1 MVPARKPLISK
12 TAGELG
18 AVCSWA
24 VLLEYLVLE
33 VPYSTNV
40 AIGCEDKTLMAI
52 DVSVG
57 RPRTWVITGA
67 VTPIAFP
74 MEVPA
79 TAVVAAIKRSDL
91 RVIGAFA
98 HDFNRYVESFVM

>member
-1 MVPARKPLISK
+1 VYR
-12 TAGELG
+12 
-18 AVCSWA
+18 VF
-24 VLLEYLVLE
+24 E

-40 AIGCEDKTLMAI
+40 VIGCDAKTLNAI
-52 DVSVG
+52 EVSVE

-79 TAVVAAIKRSDL
+79 NAVVAAIKSKER
-91 RVIGAFA
+91 RVIGDLAQHFS
-98 HDFNRYVESFVM
+98 R